1 MPKFEEKDTKDLLY
15 DPLIPID
22 LSPYQPAATRMT
34 LSGIVSSV
42 IIIII
47 FFQMKINK
55 YMYDKKYTNN

>member
-22 LSPYQPAATRMT
+22 LSPYQPAGTRMT

-47 FFQMKINK
+47 FFQIKINK